1 MEQERCKTRGLR
13 SAPSNRCPVP
23 ASERNIVTSFDIA
36 QLDADFHLKALKKR
50 WFLKEPLGMPDWNL
64 RQKRL
69 IAAHLL
75 KGQDDKRGRECAQA
89 LEEEV
94 CRVFGARFCIATA
107 SGREAIKLVLL
118 GLGAQAG
125 ERVILP
131 SFCCLSVLMP
141 VLELDLEPVLAD
153 VKDDLQVDPES
164 VRRVMRPGDRALIVP
179 HLFGGLADMPALVEI
194 ARANGAAVIDDAAQA
209 IGLKADWGW
218 AGRGGNAGVFSFG
231 LCKPLNAMGG
241 GAFLTDD
248 EYLYERALKAL
259 QPGTYSNPS
268 RAGVM
273 KTWLKTAWRRYTYR
287 PFLYNRLRQQGA
299 QPLNA
304 ASSLEGDRRVY
315 RIGALHAQLAASQ
328 MATIAARRQQAS
340 REAAAFKKGLAR
352 IPFVKMH
359 NNGPQDGFPRFVLQT
374 VQDRSASDYAS
385 IFSAFL
391 QKGIEVQP
399 TYRPLHR
406 ILKDMGRQPQGES
419 CRSESL
425 TEQLICLP
433 FPDQKRGPRILQAM
447 EDVHKLCLG
456 NQSLKNKKP

>member
-1 MEQERCKTRGLR
+1 M
-13 SAPSNRCPVP
+13 
-23 ASERNIVTSFDIA
+23 TSFDIA
-36 QLDADFHLKALKKR
+36 QLDADFHLNALRNR
-50 WFLKEPLGMPDWNL
+50 WFLKEPLGMPDWDW

-69 IAAHLL
+69 IAACLL
-75 KGQDDKRGRECAQA
+75 KGQDGKRDRECAQA

-141 VLELDLEPVLAD
+141 LLELGLEPVLAD
-153 VKDDLQVDPES
+153 AKDDLQVDPES

-231 LCKPLNAMGG
+231 ICKPLNAMGG

-248 EYLYERALKAL
+248 ENLYAKALKAL
-259 QPGTYSNPS
+259 QPGTCSSPS
-268 RAGVM
+268 RTGVM
-273 KTWLKTAWRRYTYR
+273 KTWLKTTWRRYTYR
-287 PFLYNRLRQQGA
+287 PFLYNRRRQQSA
-299 QPLNA
+299 ESVNTAP
-304 ASSLEGDRRVY
+304 SIEGGRRLH
-315 RIGALHAQLAASQ
+315 RIGSLHGQLAASQ
-328 MATIAARRQQAS
+328 MAGIAAQRQQAA
-340 REAAAFKKGLAR
+340 READAFKKVLAR
-352 IPFVKMH
+352 IPFVRVPG
-359 NNGPQDGFPRFVLQT
+359 NGIHDGYPRFVLQT
-374 VQDRSASDYAS
+374 VPDKPSAGYAE

-391 QKGIEVQP
+391 ERGIEVQP

-406 ILKDMGRQPQGES
+406 ILKEMGRQPQGEFR
-419 CRSESL
+419 RSDSL
-425 TEQLICLP
+425 AEQLICLP
-433 FPDQKRGPRILQAM
+433 FPDRKRAGRIQQAM
-447 EDVHKLCLG
+447 IDMAGELTDAFCTEQ
-456 NQSLKNKKP
+456 QSL